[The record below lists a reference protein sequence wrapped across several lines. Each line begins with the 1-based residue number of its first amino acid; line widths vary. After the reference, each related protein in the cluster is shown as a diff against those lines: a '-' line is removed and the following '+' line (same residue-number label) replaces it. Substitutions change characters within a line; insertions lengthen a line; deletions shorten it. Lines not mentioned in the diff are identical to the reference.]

1 MFMFNYDYSG
11 ASIGIT
17 IIMLITL
24 IVGIVGLIWI
34 AVEYYRAFIK
44 KPIDKPFKVCYN
56 KDTPRE
62 RGK

>member
-24 IVGIVGLIWI
+24 IVGIIGLIWI
-34 AVEYYRAFIK
+34 AVEYYQAFNK
-44 KPIDKPFKVCYN
+44 KPIDK
-56 KDTPRE
+56 DD
-62 RGK
+62 

>member
-17 IIMLITL
+17 IIMLMTL
-24 IVGIVGLIWI
+24 IIGVIGLIWI

-44 KPIDKPFKVCYN
+44 KPIDKSLNLCYTYN
-56 KDTPRE
+56 VS
-62 RGK
+62 

>member
-11 ASIGIT
+11 ASFSIT

-24 IVGIVGLIWI
+24 VVGIIGLIWI

-44 KPIDKPFKVCYN
+44 KPIDK
-56 KDTPRE
+56 DD
-62 RGK
+62 

>member
-24 IVGIVGLIWI
+24 IIGIIGLIWI
-34 AVEYYRAFIK
+34 AVEYYRDFIK
-44 KPIDKPFKVCYN
+44 KPIDK
-56 KDTPRE
+56 DD
-62 RGK
+62 